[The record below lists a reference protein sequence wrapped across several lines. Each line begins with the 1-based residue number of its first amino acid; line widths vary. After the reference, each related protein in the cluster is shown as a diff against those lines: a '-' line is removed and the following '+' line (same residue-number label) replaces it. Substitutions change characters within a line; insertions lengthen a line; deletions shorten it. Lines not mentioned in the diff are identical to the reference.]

1 MKEVNNMEELKII
14 KITKVNSTGNEALD
28 TCINKINTEFSRGIK
43 ASHEIAR
50 QLQKIRDEELYTAT
64 GAESFSEFSEN
75 WFNMSRSQASRLA
88 SISEK
93 FLHEKV
99 IDADT
104 GKEVYT
110 YADFTTSKLVE
121 MLKATDEQ
129 LALITSDMTVKEI
142 RDFISGKAIEDN
154 NGDDN
159 TDSNN
164 DGDDNT
170 DSTDIKHEIGLMLGD
185 LFNRF
190 ADTKD
195 NMTADNYISLY
206 NQLFDKYVKTYESIM
221 AKL

>member
-1 MKEVNNMEELKII
+1 MEELKII
-14 KITKVNSTGNEALD
+14 KITKDNSTGNKKLD

-64 GAESFSEFSEN
+64 GAESFSEFSEK
-75 WFNMSRSQASRLA
+75 WFNISRSQASRLA

-110 YADFTTSKLVE
+110 YEDFTTSKLVE

-129 LALITSDMTVKEI
+129 LSLITSDMTVKEI

-154 NGDDN
+154 TDDSD
-159 TDSNN
+159 DSD
-164 DGDDNT
+164 DGDESGSEKKSNKNKF
-170 DSTDIKHEIGLMLGD
+170 DIEALKAKINEAIDALSYGEI
-185 LFNRF
+185 
-190 ADTKD
+190 AEKS
-195 NMTADNYISLY
+195 A
-206 NQLFDKYVKTYESIM
+206 YENVLDWIDE
-221 AKL
+221 LI

>member
-1 MKEVNNMEELKII
+1 MEELKII
-14 KITKVNSTGNEALD
+14 KVTKENSTGNRKLD

-64 GAESFSEFSEN
+64 GAESFSEFSEK

-110 YADFTTSKLVE
+110 YEEFTTSKLVE

-142 RDFISGKAIEDN
+142 RDFISGKFIEDS
-154 NGDDN
+154 DDSD
-159 TDSNN
+159 DSDDGN
-164 DGDDNT
+164 DGNDGNDGSGINNVYDIAIQALKDRIRNAISYINT
-170 DSTDIKHEIGLMLGD
+170 SSDEMFAEDAFNEVLEWIDE
-185 LFNRF
+185 LF
-190 ADTKD
+190 
-195 NMTADNYISLY
+195 
-206 NQLFDKYVKTYESIM
+206 
-221 AKL
+221 

>member
-1 MKEVNNMEELKII
+1 MEELKII
-14 KITKVNSTGNEALD
+14 KITKDNSTGNKKLD

-64 GAESFSEFSEN
+64 GAESFSEFSEK

-99 IDADT
+99 IDTDT

-110 YADFTTSKLVE
+110 YEDFTTSKLVE

-142 RDFISGKAIEDN
+142 RDFISGKTIEDN
-154 NGDDN
+154 TDDSD
-159 TDSNN
+159 DSDESGSEKKPNKN
-164 DGDDNT
+164 KFDVEALKAKINEAIDALSYG
-170 DSTDIKHEIGLMLGD
+170 EIAEKSAYENVLD
-185 LFNRF
+185 WIDELFF
-190 ADTKD
+190 
-195 NMTADNYISLY
+195 
-206 NQLFDKYVKTYESIM
+206 
-221 AKL
+221 

>member
-1 MKEVNNMEELKII
+1 MEELKII
-14 KITKVNSTGNEALD
+14 KITKDNSTGNKKLD

-64 GAESFSEFSEN
+64 GAESFSEFSEK

-93 FLHEKV
+93 FLHEKI

-104 GKEVYT
+104 GKEIYT
-110 YADFTTSKLVE
+110 YEEYTTSKLVE

-129 LALITSDMTVKEI
+129 LAMITSDMTVKEI

-154 NGDDN
+154 ID
-159 TDSNN
+159 DSNDSNDSDDSN
-164 DGDDNT
+164 DGNGT
-170 DSTDIKHEIGLMLGD
+170 NNVYDIAIQALKDRIRNAISYD
-185 LFNRF
+185 LTSDEETY
-190 ADTKD
+190 AED
-195 NMTADNYISLY
+195 AY
-206 NQLFDKYVKTYESIM
+206 NNVLEWIDELF
-221 AKL
+221 

>member
-1 MKEVNNMEELKII
+1 MEELKII
-14 KITKVNSTGNEALD
+14 KITKENSTGNKKLD

-64 GAESFSEFSEN
+64 GAESFSEFSEK

-104 GKEVYT
+104 GKEIYT
-110 YADFTTSKLVE
+110 YEEFTTSKLVE

-154 NGDDN
+154 DNDDGDSDDN
-159 TDSNN
+159 DGSGSEKKSNKNN
-164 DGDDNT
+164 DYDIAVQALKDRIRNAISYINTSDDEMFAEDAFNEVL
-170 DSTDIKHEIGLMLGD
+170 DWIDE
-185 LFNRF
+185 LF
-190 ADTKD
+190 
-195 NMTADNYISLY
+195 
-206 NQLFDKYVKTYESIM
+206 
-221 AKL
+221 

>member
-1 MKEVNNMEELKII
+1 MEELKII
-14 KITKVNSTGNEALD
+14 KITKDNSTGNKKLD

-64 GAESFSEFSEN
+64 GAESFSEFSEK

-104 GKEVYT
+104 RKEVYT
-110 YADFTTSKLVE
+110 YEDFTTSKLVE

-129 LALITSDMTVKEI
+129 LSLITSDMTVKEI

-154 NGDDN
+154 TDDSD
-159 TDSNN
+159 DSDDSDDGN
-164 DGDDNT
+164 DGSGTNNVYDIAIQALKDRIRNAISYINT
-170 DSTDIKHEIGLMLGD
+170 SSDEMFAEDAFNEVLEWIDE
-185 LFNRF
+185 LF
-190 ADTKD
+190 
-195 NMTADNYISLY
+195 
-206 NQLFDKYVKTYESIM
+206 
-221 AKL
+221 

>member
-1 MKEVNNMEELKII
+1 MEELKII
-14 KITKVNSTGNEALD
+14 KITKDNSTGNKKLD

-64 GAESFSEFSEN
+64 GAESFSDFSEK

-110 YADFTTSKLVE
+110 YEEFTTSKLVE

-154 NGDDN
+154 TDDSDDN
-159 TDSNN
+159 TDDSDDSN
-164 DGDDNT
+164 DGNDGSGTNNVYDIALQALKDRIRNAISYINT
-170 DSTDIKHEIGLMLGD
+170 SSDEMYAEDAFNEVLEWIDE
-185 LFNRF
+185 LF
-190 ADTKD
+190 
-195 NMTADNYISLY
+195 
-206 NQLFDKYVKTYESIM
+206 
-221 AKL
+221 

>member
-1 MKEVNNMEELKII
+1 MEELKII
-14 KITKVNSTGNEALD
+14 KITKDNSTGNKKLD

-64 GAESFSEFSEN
+64 GVESFSEFSEK

-93 FLHEKV
+93 FLHEKM

-110 YADFTTSKLVE
+110 YEDYTTSKLVE

-154 NGDDN
+154 GGG
-159 TDSNN
+159 
-164 DGDDNT
+164 DGDDGVDSNESGSEKKSNKNNDCDIAIHALKDRIRNAISYINT
-170 DSTDIKHEIGLMLGD
+170 TNDEMYAEEAFNEVLKWIDE
-185 LFNRF
+185 LF
-190 ADTKD
+190 
-195 NMTADNYISLY
+195 
-206 NQLFDKYVKTYESIM
+206 
-221 AKL
+221 